1 MPAVDFTKD
10 ELISE
15 LKGMFSEALMAERE
29 FTRETI
35 REALV
40 AEREVTKEA
49 IREALVAERE
59 VVRQMMTE
67 TFLSFWQS
75 NLGPAF
81 DEVHGDFARTRAQ
94 MQRAGRELRG

>member
-15 LKGMFSEALMAERE
+15 LKGMFSEALGG
-29 FTRETI
+29 
-35 REALV
+35 
-40 AEREVTKEA
+40 EREVTKEA

-67 TFLSFWQS
+67 TFLSFWES

-94 MQRAGRELRG
+94 M